1 VSDRR
6 WSEAGVLYSKW
17 YVKASTAAPSAQRG
31 PLPRSKKWE
40 HTRKHTKTAYT
51 RVALPARSAFA
62 LGSRVW
68 RPPQCRNSFNPP
80 LPFLLY
86 RGVSII
92 MRLHTALAAVV
103 AQLMFCICAG
113 MTKIHIDN
121 QWNGGAIKHTDVNI
135 KIKVRTSCMWL
146 SCQRPVTRV
155 WFTG

>member
-40 HTRKHTKTAYT
+40 HTRKHTETAYT
-51 RVALPARSAFA
+51 RVALPARRHSLWHAVLA
-62 LGSRVW
+62 S
-68 RPPQCRNSFNPP
+68 PQCRNSY
-80 LPFLLY
+80 PFLLY

-92 MRLHTALAAVV
+92 MRVHTALAAVV